1 MMKLFRKKR
10 FSNVKQLPI
19 ETKPMVIT
27 RSSIK
32 PTKCERCLSVYQAS
46 FEHIEIQPDIS
57 YIGRVVIGSRCPVC
71 NHPNSVEFKEGGAE

>member
-1 MMKLFRKKR
+1 MIKLFRKNI

-27 RSSIK
+27 RSRIK

-46 FEHIEIQPDIS
+46 FEHIDVLPDICR
-57 YIGRVVIGSRCPVC
+57 IDRVVLGSRCPVC
-71 NHPNSVEFKEGGAE
+71 KYPNAVEFEEGE